1 MKMLLFPFSD
11 LLLLL
16 YRKSNHKYIY
26 LLFPIV
32 ANIGTVIV
40 TVINTAII
48 LFVLP
53 AREGLPE
60 SEGVSMF
67 SFVRASHIMAV
78 SFDSL
83 SLNAHRGK
91 VSLTLPRWKC
101 RKKNCST
108 EYFQICEITWCME
121 KGIDVHLFFRYFQV
135 HCLGYFFTFLSLV
148 LISMH
153 ENKEGESYIRKL
165 TFRKFVLGKQT
176 EPKILIQKRRISEI
190 AKRNPMATTA
200 LPGVHL
206 YYIHF
211 WSDDSGRNTLK
222 QESRC
227 RLYGKKSA
235 DEIELVPFVM
245 DP

>member
-1 MKMLLFPFSD
+1 MGDCTNNNLRLIGPDILYGCYFSIIIIIILIYNNICFTSMKMLLFPFSD

-108 EYFQICEITWCME
+108 EYFQICEIT
-121 KGIDVHLFFRYFQV
+121 
-135 HCLGYFFTFLSLV
+135 
-148 LISMH
+148 
-153 ENKEGESYIRKL
+153 
-165 TFRKFVLGKQT
+165 
-176 EPKILIQKRRISEI
+176 
-190 AKRNPMATTA
+190 
-200 LPGVHL
+200 
-206 YYIHF
+206 
-211 WSDDSGRNTLK
+211 
-222 QESRC
+222 
-227 RLYGKKSA
+227 
-235 DEIELVPFVM
+235 
-245 DP
+245 